1 MNEKDERN
9 IKVIES
15 AKTETKSETVTKPKH
30 QTNPLMRKFLEFN
43 NEKSNKFNVR
53 DLFRK

>member
-1 MNEKDERN
+1 MSEKDERN

-15 AKTETKSETVTKPKH
+15 AKTETKSEMVAKSKH

>member
-1 MNEKDERN
+1 MSEKDERN
-9 IKVIES
+9 LQIIES
-15 AKTETKSETVTKPKH
+15 AKTEAKSETVAKSTH